1 MLTSLLLS
9 AFFMGLAG
17 VPHCAAM
24 CAAPCAAAFPGGLS
38 WSVLVGR
45 TVGYALLGGIAAQAA
60 NWLAA
65 WSVWADRLQ
74 TLWIMALAGTVLLG
88 AWMLLRGQLPAFILT
103 QGTAMYERLRARV
116 GHASFI
122 AGMAWA
128 ALPCGL
134 LYSAVVAA
142 TLAQNAW
149 QGALVMLVFS
159 LPGGIMLKV
168 LPGLWQRGR
177 SGAQSV
183 GGSWAARLV
192 NPQWAIRLSGGT
204 LALAAAWALNHR
216 LQAQWQAWCA

>member
-9 AFFMGLAG
+9 AFLMGLAG

-24 CAAPCAAAFPGGLS
+24 CGAPCAAAFPGGLS
-38 WSVLVGR
+38 WPVLIGR
-45 TVGYALLGGIAAQAA
+45 TMGYALLGGIAAQAA

-74 TLWIMALAGTVLLG
+74 TLWIMALLSTVLLG
-88 AWMLLRGQLPAFILT
+88 AWMLLRGQLPVWVQA
-103 QGTAMYERLRARV
+103 QGTALYTQLRARL
-116 GHASFI
+116 GHASFL

-134 LYSAVVAA
+134 LYSALVAA
-142 TLAQNAW
+142 TLAQDAF
-149 QGALVMLVFS
+149 QGALVMAVFS
-159 LPGGIMLKV
+159 LPGGVMLKV
-168 LPGLWQRGR
+168 LPGVWQRGR
-177 SGAQSV
+177 TAAV
-183 GGSWAARLV
+183 ARTGGWMARLV
-192 NPQWAIRLSGGT
+192 NPQWAIRLSGAT